1 MIGLKKPL
9 LSKLFPNDMHTTTVF
24 TQLQEAFTKHINS
37 LPATHGWKKAQQ
49 EAYHAFQQLGLPHAK
64 TEAYRN
70 TSITSILAEKFNLSN
85 SPVASTQTSPEIDML
100 LQQMFDSYSIVLVN
114 GVLNRRRTPIN
125 LTSPFQIY
133 TFEEAYAKHPDWFM
147 QHFVQSASDK
157 LDVFTFINTALFRE
171 GLFIYIP
178 DNVVLDKPL
187 CIYNIT
193 DTTTEQ
199 TINYP
204 RILIA
209 TGKNSQLSVINSWHT
224 LGDNEGFTNAVTDI
238 IVGPY
243 TQLDCYTLQTQL
255 GNAYQINNIHYYQAE
270 HSIVNNYTFSW
281 DGMLI
286 RNNLHIAIQ
295 ASHAE
300 ANMYGLYCPNNTQ
313 HIDNHTL
320 VDHQQPHTSS
330 NELYKGIIGGN
341 ATGVFNG
348 RIHVQPEAQKTNAF
362 QANNN
367 ILLSDQATI
376 HTKPQLEIWADDVK
390 CSHGATVG
398 QLDESQLFYL
408 QSRGIP
414 ENLAKH
420 MLLESFA
427 DEVISKVN
435 LLPLQEYLRKDFKEQ
450 ISQLA

>member
-1 MIGLKKPL
+1 
-9 LSKLFPNDMHTTTVF
+9 MHTTTVF
-24 TQLQEAFTKHINS
+24 TQLQEAFTKHIHS

-64 TEAYRN
+64 TEAYKN
-70 TSITSILAEKFNLSN
+70 TPITSVLSEKFNLSDVPIALDEP
-85 SPVASTQTSPEIDML
+85 SVEIEAL
-100 LQQMFDSYSIVLVN
+100 LQQTFNNYPIVLVN
-114 GVLNRRRTPIN
+114 GMISKRYTPIN
-125 LTSPFQIY
+125 LLHSSFQVY
-133 TFEEAYAKHPDWFM
+133 TFDEAYTQHPDLLM
-147 QHFVQSASDK
+147 KHFAQCASDK
-157 LDVFTFINTALFRE
+157 LDIFTFINTALFKT
-171 GLFIYIP
+171 GIMIYIP
-178 DNVVLDKPL
+178 DNMVLDKPL
-187 CIYNIT
+187 HIYNIT
-193 DTTTEQ
+193 DAATQ
-199 TINYP
+199 KTISYP
-204 RILIA
+204 RLLIA
-209 TGKNSQLSVINSWHT
+209 TGKNSQLSIINSWHT
-224 LGDNEGFTNAVTDI
+224 LGENEGFTNAVTDI

-255 GNAYQINNIHYYQAE
+255 GNAYQINNIHYYQNE
-270 HSIVNNYTFSW
+270 HSVVNNYVFSW
-281 DGMLI
+281 DGILI

-300 ANMYGLYCPNNTQ
+300 ANMYGLYCLNNTQ

-320 VDHQQPHTSS
+320 VDHQQSHTAS

-348 RIHVQPEAQKTNAF
+348 RIYVQPEAQKTNAF

-390 CSHGATVG
+390 CSHGATIG

-414 ENLAKH
+414 EGLAKH

-427 DEVISKVN
+427 DEVISKIN
-435 LLPLQEYLRKDFKEQ
+435 LLPLQEYLRKDFKDQ

>member
-1 MIGLKKPL
+1 
-9 LSKLFPNDMHTTTVF
+9 MHTTIVF
-24 TQLQEAFTKHINS
+24 TQLQEAFLKHINN
-37 LPATHGWKKAQQ
+37 LPANHGWQKAKK
-49 EAYHAFQQLGLPHAK
+49 EAYDALQQLGLPHVK

-70 TSITSILAEKFNLSN
+70 TPITSILAEKFNLN
-85 SPVASTQTSPEIDML
+85 DLPVASDQPSPEIDAL
-100 LQQMFDSYSIVLVN
+100 LQQTFDSYYIVLVN
-114 GVLNRRRTPIN
+114 GVLSKRYTPIN
-125 LTSPFQIY
+125 LMPPSFQIY
-133 TFEEAYAKHPDWFM
+133 TFEEAYTKESDWFM
-147 QHFVQSASDK
+147 QHFNRCTSDK
-157 LDVFTFINTALFRE
+157 LDIFTFINTALFRE

-193 DTTTEQ
+193 DTTTQ
-199 TINYP
+199 QSVSYP

-209 TGKNSQLSVINSWHT
+209 TGKNSRLSLINSWHT
-224 LGDNEGFTNAVTDI
+224 AGKQERFTNAVTDI

-255 GNAYQINNIHYYQAE
+255 GNAYQINNMHYYQAE
-270 HSIVNNYTFSW
+270 HSMVNNYTFSW
-281 DGMLI
+281 DGMLV

-295 ASHAE
+295 APHAE

-320 VDHQQPHTSS
+320 VDHQQPHTTS
-330 NELYKGIIGGN
+330 NELYKGIIAGN

-348 RIHVQPEAQKTNAF
+348 RIYVQAEAQKTNAF

-390 CSHGATVG
+390 CSHGATIG
-398 QLDESQLFYL
+398 QLNEAQLFYL
-408 QSRGIP
+408 QARGIP
-414 ENLAKH
+414 EKLAKH
-420 MLLESFA
+420 MLLEAFA

-435 LLPLQEYLRKDFKEQ
+435 LLPLQKHLKSEFEKHLA
-450 ISQLA
+450 QLA